1 MAVDSGAAETVI
13 PHKLVT
19 SYEITKEGTL
29 RSMTIQAAPV
39 AKPLGSVKGMCT
51 SGRRV
56 FDDEGS
62 YIQNKATGET
72 NWLREEHGNYVLDI
86 WASPS
91 DEAGF
96 GGQP

>member
-1 MAVDSGAAETVI
+1 
-13 PHKLVT
+13 
-19 SYEITKEGTL
+19 
-29 RSMTIQAAPV
+29 MTFQAALV
-39 AKPLGSVKGMCT
+39 AKPLGYVKKMCT
-51 SGRRV
+51 SGHRVV

-91 DEAGF
+91 DEAGL
-96 GGQP
+96 GGQS